1 MLCYAILCYA
11 ILYYTTLYYTT
22 LYYTT
27 LDYILYYTILY
38 YTILYYI
45 LYYTILYT
53 ILYYTVLY
61 YTILYTILYYTLL
74 YYTILYTILYFTI
87 LYYTILDYTIYY
99 TILYYTIL
107 CYAMLYYAML
117 YYTMLHY
124 TIHTYICT
132 IHKMSTDSDDTFQ
145 MSWSAEPV
153 SCRVH
158 CHIPFGWSSP
168 QLEKKIWGWQR
179 HSLRHGNTRC
189 DVGIAEGLC
198 FNSRKIIGKIMEIV
212 GETDETLGSF
222 SIRCWIGRVF
232 SWVQVHGPRADI
244 FRLGL
249 AWT

>member
-1 MLCYAILCYA
+1 MFIHWVCVCVSVRVCVWGGGSFHWYLNAHWWVHMIVQIYVGGKYTCVNMFFLYLC
-11 ILYYTTLYYTT
+11 ILYIHTYIYIHTYT
-22 LYYTT
+22 
-27 LDYILYYTILY
+27 YIHT
-38 YTILYYI
+38 YI
-45 LYYTILYT
+45 R
-53 ILYYTVLY
+53 
-61 YTILYTILYYTLL
+61 
-74 YYTILYTILYFTI
+74 
-87 LYYTILDYTIYY
+87 
-99 TILYYTIL
+99 
-107 CYAMLYYAML
+107 
-117 YYTMLHY
+117 
-124 TIHTYICT
+124 TIHTYIHTHYTYIHTYALYINTYIRT

-198 FNSRKIIGKIMEIV
+198 FNSRKIIGKFMEIV